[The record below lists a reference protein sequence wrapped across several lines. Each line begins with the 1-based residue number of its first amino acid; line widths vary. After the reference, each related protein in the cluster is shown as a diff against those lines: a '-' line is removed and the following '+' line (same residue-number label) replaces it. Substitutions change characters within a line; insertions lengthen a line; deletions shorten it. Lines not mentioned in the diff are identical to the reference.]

1 MMETRTWEP
10 KYDGHAPPNWRWGMA
25 YWVLEC
31 KKAEPFS
38 YLDGPAWWCGNE
50 YLVEAEAL
58 NSPND
63 DASGDIPAFSTHGQV
78 EGDDPRNQILSGGMT
93 LRDYFAA
100 AALQGLMS
108 ACDQSGRWTCVESA
122 IPSAAKF
129 AYDAADAMIAE
140 RSKP

>member
-10 KYDGHAPPNWRWGMA
+10 KYDGHSPPNWQEGMPWAVRKEDKLIGGIDPIWGNGCTI
-25 YWVLEC
+25 YV
-31 KKAEPFS
+31 P
-38 YLDGPAWWCGNE
+38 
-50 YLVEAEAL
+50 AEAL
-58 NSPND
+58 NSSND
-63 DASGDIPAFSTHGQV
+63 DASGDIPAFQTHGQA

-140 RSKP
+140 RSKA